1 MYVVWAPKATRA
13 VIASL
18 SFLPSKES
26 PAARWVSCAGVG
38 TSEKLNAAV
47 LQVLMKKRYFW
58 PKKHTSNF
66 THRCC
71 FSSFFFPPSFF
82 RSYAVQ
88 QPVLMIVYL
97 VRSIALIVSLYCTRH
112 HKAAAATSRRTARTS
127 SYSGRQ
133 TESTQNRVHC

>member
-1 MYVVWAPKATRA
+1 MYVWAPKATRA
-13 VIASL
+13 AIASL

-58 PKKHTSNF
+58 PKNHFKLHTSMLF
-66 THRCC
+66 
-71 FSSFFFPPSFF
+71 FFVFFPPSFF

-88 QPVLMIVYL
+88 QPVLMIV
-97 VRSIALIVSLYCTRH
+97 
-112 HKAAAATSRRTARTS
+112 
-127 SYSGRQ
+127 
-133 TESTQNRVHC
+133 